1 MAFNMKPG
9 AGNVQVGGIKYQYSV
24 TNYPRNS
31 CGPSDQSLYRRIP
44 TNELQFI
51 SLSYKLLITS
61 NQELFINKWVY

>member
-44 TNELQFI
+44 TNSYEWIAIYFFI
-51 SLSYKLLITS
+51 I
-61 NQELFINKWVY
+61 